1 MVYCTQ
7 SSCIYLYTLYTD
19 IWFFESLTYPRSE
32 QNINQS
38 QMKPFTSSCYQASK
52 PRFACCPQIWF
63 KTGSL
68 KPAKALDIQWLTLY
82 PTPKNLEYLDEVFL
96 FDPLSNPIYPYI
108 SIYIHIFSIYIP
120 YIYIFHIY
128 IYPICHQL
136 CHKVCQCYV
145 FFLGDTHPRLPALLR
160 RLWRSRRLVCEP
172 GGTGCLNLR
181 ANY

>member
-108 SIYIHIFSIYIP
+108 SIYIHIYP
-120 YIYIFHIY
+120 YIFHIY
-128 IYPICHQL
+128 SIYIYIPYAISYVIRYVSATSFFWGTPIPGSRL
-136 CHKVCQCYV
+136 CSVACEGREDWYV
-145 FFLGDTHPRLPALLR
+145 SLA
-160 RLWRSRRLVCEP
+160 EP
-172 GGTGCLNLR
+172 DASTFEPITND
-181 ANY
+181 